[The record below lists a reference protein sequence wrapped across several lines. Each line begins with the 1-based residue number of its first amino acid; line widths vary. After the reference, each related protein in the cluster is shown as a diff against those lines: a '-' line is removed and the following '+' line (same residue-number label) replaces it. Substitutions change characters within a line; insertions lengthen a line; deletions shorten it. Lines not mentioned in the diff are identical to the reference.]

1 MGERSACAGGETAGI
16 RRHLGGLA
24 AIGRKIVIIVSKI
37 VVWVIVGVIAGSF
50 TGMLVK
56 RSREGF
62 GRWLNIGLGLAGA
75 LIGGG
80 LFHLFGIDLGLGEIS
95 ISLKDLVAAF
105 SGSIILLLIVWA
117 VKRAGKRETAP

>member
-1 MGERSACAGGETAGI
+1 M
-16 RRHLGGLA
+16 
-24 AIGRKIVIIVSKI
+24 IIVSKI
-37 VVWVIVGVIAGSF
+37 VVWMIVGVLAGSF

-62 GRWLNIGLGLAGA
+62 GRWLNMGLGLAGA
-75 LIGGG
+75 LVGGG
-80 LFHLFGIDLGLGEIS
+80 LFHLLGIDLGLGEIK
-95 ISLKDLVAAF
+95 ISLEDLIAAF